1 LKTKNEVY
9 ERIKQRVMQTKAR
22 LDRAQREVLNSF
34 GKVACVQQKKKKK
47 KNKGVIKKKKKKK
60 KKLHAYLSI
69 SKEEELQIEIQ
80 KSVAQS

>member
-1 LKTKNEVY
+1 
-9 ERIKQRVMQTKAR
+9 MQTKAR

-47 KNKGVIKKKKKKK
+47 K
-60 KKLHAYLSI
+60 LHAYLSI

>member
-1 LKTKNEVY
+1 
-9 ERIKQRVMQTKAR
+9 MQTKAR

-47 KNKGVIKKKKKKK
+47 K
-60 KKLHAYLSI
+60 KLHADVSI

>member
-1 LKTKNEVY
+1 
-9 ERIKQRVMQTKAR
+9 MQTKAR

-47 KNKGVIKKKKKKK
+47 K

>member
-1 LKTKNEVY
+1 
-9 ERIKQRVMQTKAR
+9 MQTKAR

-47 KNKGVIKKKKKKK
+47 K
-60 KKLHAYLSI
+60 KLHAYLSI
-69 SKEEELQIEIQ
+69 SKEEKLQIEIQ